1 MQLNIFLLDIDF
13 LDGELIGEFA
23 RGSIQKYDESVKLLR
38 YNNHIFYVSNINAE
52 IEASRCSTCDTF
64 FFETDSLESPL
75 DTCSERVKHIYPK
88 NVFELSETLFDKIDA
103 FKIPNKEEQKLF
115 NNLAASDFEPI
126 CVKQGSYKEIKT
138 TKWIGKH
145 IPISVCISSNLIQDP
160 ILFAIPI
167 RNTPPPYTNFSGTRN
182 FCSSKGFQ
190 YENFRH

>member
-1 MQLNIFLLDIDF
+1 MQLKIFLFDIDF

-38 YNNHIFYVSNINAE
+38 YNNHIFYVSNINAKF
-52 IEASRCSTCDTF
+52 EAARCSTCDTF
-64 FFETDSLESPL
+64 FSETASLESPL
-75 DTCSERVKHIYPK
+75 DTCSQRVKHIYPK
-88 NVFELSETLFDKIDA
+88 NVFELRETLFDKLDS

-126 CVKQGSYKEIKT
+126 CAKQGSYKEIKT

-145 IPISVCISSNLIQDP
+145 IPIAVCISSNLIQDP

-167 RNTPPPYTNFSGTRN
+167 RNTPPPYTNFSGARN
-182 FCSSKGFQ
+182 LCSSKGFQ
-190 YENFRH
+190 